1 VVQAPSSRRGD
12 AWHAR
17 VVAVGASQ
25 RVLPGLP
32 AEVGGILRRH
42 WVAALPPAAL
52 LGAAADAVLLLHD
65 HFIAEILAG
74 LAIAVAF
81 ELYIGYAELIVG
93 ADRSA
98 GPRPSVLVLLARA
111 LPLTA
116 GLVLASI
123 VAVTVPL
130 AATGLLVIPGLYL
143 LTRWALFAPAIVHE
157 RLGPWDALHRS
168 SELVRGAFWVVFL
181 TVTISVLIE
190 HAVIHAT
197 AHEAE
202 PALGSLALGLLG
214 AAIAT
219 ALVSAPA
226 AFTISIVYERLAA
239 GVHAPPAI
247 GEPAPSTT
255 AAPAETIALEPELR
269 RD

>member
-1 VVQAPSSRRGD
+1 
-12 AWHAR
+12 

-25 RVLPGLP
+25 RVLPGL
-32 AEVGGILRRH
+32 AGEVGGILRRH
-42 WVAALPPAAL
+42 WIAALPPAAL

-65 HFIAEILAG
+65 HIVAEILAG
-74 LAIAVAF
+74 LAIAIAF

-98 GPRPSVLVLLARA
+98 GKRPGVVALLARA
-111 LPLTA
+111 LPLTG
-116 GLVLASI
+116 GLVLASV
-123 VAVTVPL
+123 VAVTLPL

-157 RLGPWDALHRS
+157 RLGPWDALRRS
-168 SELVRGAFWVVFL
+168 SRLVQGAFWVVFG
-181 TVTISVLIE
+181 TVTMSVLIE

-197 AHEAE
+197 AHTAE
-202 PALGSLALGLLG
+202 PVFGSLAWGLVG
-214 AAIAT
+214 AALAT
-219 ALVSAPA
+219 ALVSGPA
-226 AFTISIVYERLAA
+226 AFTISVVYERLGA
-239 GVHAPPAI
+239 GLHAPPAV

-255 AAPAETIALEPELR
+255 ASPPETIALEPELR

>member
-1 VVQAPSSRRGD
+1 
-12 AWHAR
+12 
-17 VVAVGASQ
+17 VAAGASQ
-25 RVLPGLP
+25 RVLPGL
-32 AEVGGILRRH
+32 AADVGGILRRH
-42 WVAALPPAAL
+42 WIAAIVPAAL
-52 LGAAADAVLLLHD
+52 LGAAADAVLLLHE
-65 HFIAEILAG
+65 HLIAEILAG

-93 ADRSA
+93 ADRSP
-98 GPRPSVLVLLARA
+98 GPRPGILVLLARA
-111 LPLTA
+111 LPLTT
-116 GLVLASI
+116 GLVLASL
-123 VAVTVPL
+123 VAVTLPL
-130 AATGLLVIPGLYL
+130 AATGLLVIPGLWL
-143 LTRWALFAPAIVHE
+143 LTRWALFAPALVHE
-157 RLGPWDALHRS
+157 RLGPWDALRRS
-168 SELVRGAFWVVFL
+168 SDLVRGAFWVVFG
-181 TVTISVLIE
+181 TVTLSVLLE

-214 AAIAT
+214 AALVT
-219 ALVSAPA
+219 AAVSGPA

-255 AAPAETIALEPELR
+255 EPTPETIALQPELR